1 MKKITIFF
9 VLLAV
14 SAATFS
20 QQTNPAPTLTK
31 QNYLKKS
38 KSQKTIAWILLGTG
52 TAMMVTGS
60 VIWNNAAEENVNNA
74 YDPFS
79 AALAPYA
86 TTDGTVLTA
95 AGLIVAAGSIP
106 LFIIAGKNKR
116 RAMDATSFFKMET
129 APSIRQSSFVYKSY
143 PALSI
148 KISL

>member
-116 RAMDATSFFKMET
+116 RAASVSFKNQFVPQINNSGYVNRT
-129 APSIRQSSFVYKSY
+129 IPSVN
-143 PALSI
+143 L
-148 KISL
+148 KINL